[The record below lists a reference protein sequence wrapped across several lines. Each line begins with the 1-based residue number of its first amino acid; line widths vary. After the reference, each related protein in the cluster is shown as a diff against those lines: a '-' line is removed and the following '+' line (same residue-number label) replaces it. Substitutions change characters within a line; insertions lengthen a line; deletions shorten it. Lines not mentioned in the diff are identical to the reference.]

1 MTKKQDEAYGE
12 AVNLTRRNALAKGAA
27 ALTSILSGCYT
38 VGNSPEGT
46 PTDGETP
53 SPTPSTDTPTPTE
66 RPINY
71 NNDENTARIKA
82 ALSAHPQQKSGS
94 GKFSRDVV
102 GLRKVASSADDLDLK
117 YYSFPQIKKIQG
129 VEATGEDVK
138 FNNHNFENDI
148 SRYQRLFDNKDYGAV
163 KSLNQHHELV
173 SEEENFDIFSL
184 DEDEDYLAFDS
195 DNKVEVTSNS
205 LEEVRRIIQSDD
217 EDQESALNHISDS
230 VVSDFIDENYILWM
244 TFGKVPPAS
253 KMDRS
258 QPLESRDYSHVI
270 YRDPGDEQLY
280 EQRFV
285 KWNEDSSY
293 GSGWEKEGNKQQKI
307 KEEWLHI

>member
-1 MTKKQDEAYGE
+1 MTKKQDEAYDE
-12 AVNLTRRNALAKGAA
+12 AVNLTRRNALAKGAT
-27 ALTSILSGCYT
+27 ALTLIFSGCYT

-46 PTDGETP
+46 PTDEETP

-94 GKFSRDVV
+94 GKFTRDVI
-102 GLRKVASSADDLDLK
+102 GLRKVASLTDDLDLK
-117 YYSFPQIKKIQG
+117 YYSFPQIKEIQG
-129 VEATGEDVK
+129 VEAAGEDVK
-138 FNNHNFENDI
+138 FNNHNHENVS
-148 SRYQRLFDNKDYGAV
+148 SRYQSLFDNKNYDAV

-173 SEEENFDIFSL
+173 SEEENFEIFSL

-217 EDQESALNHISDS
+217 EDQESALDHISDS

-244 TFGKVPPAS
+244 TFGMVPPGS
-253 KMDRS
+253 EMDRS

-270 YRDPGDEQLY
+270 YRDPEDEQFY

-285 KWNEDSSY
+285 KWSENSSY
-293 GSGWEKEGNKQQKI
+293 GSGWEKEENKKQKI
-307 KEEWLHI
+307 KGEWLHI